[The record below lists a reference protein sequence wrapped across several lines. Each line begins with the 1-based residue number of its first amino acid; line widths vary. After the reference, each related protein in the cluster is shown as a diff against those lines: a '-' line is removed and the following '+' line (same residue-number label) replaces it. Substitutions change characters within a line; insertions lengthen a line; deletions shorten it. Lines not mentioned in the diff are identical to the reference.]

1 MKKSKKILALL
12 LASAMSLSLLAGCGD
27 KQGEQTQG
35 PGVENTQPV
44 VDTPTY
50 EKVEF
55 DGQKYTYRMSA
66 STMPSNWNPHTYQT
80 QDDSVPL
87 DYTVDGLFNMVYNDA
102 LNPVEGMEAYKG
114 YKLIPGMAADYP
126 TDVTEAVKAAHPEFN
141 IPESATTGY
150 AWSVKLRDDL
160 KWDDGTPITA
170 QDFVDSLERVLRGEL
185 LNYRAADYYDGSYV
199 VVNADKYSL
208 QGTTSFKAMGVAT
221 SDFLEQIGRAHV

>member
-66 STMPSNWNPHTYQT
+66 STMPSNWNP
-80 QDDSVPL
+80 
-87 DYTVDGLFNMVYNDA
+87 
-102 LNPVEGMEAYKG
+102 
-114 YKLIPGMAADYP
+114 
-126 TDVTEAVKAAHPEFN
+126 
-141 IPESATTGY
+141 
-150 AWSVKLRDDL
+150 
-160 KWDDGTPITA
+160 
-170 QDFVDSLERVLRGEL
+170 
-185 LNYRAADYYDGSYV
+185 
-199 VVNADKYSL
+199 
-208 QGTTSFKAMGVAT
+208 
-221 SDFLEQIGRAHV
+221 QIGRAHV